1 MRFDLSL
8 YMVSEG
14 KAIDSSRLY
23 LVVPEL
29 IFIVLIVS
37 SSNPKSISLV
47 LTRLV
52 ARISVLVPIEPNS
65 GTRAM
70 DGAQT
75 LNLHVQ
81 TLRFRDKL

>member
-29 IFIVLIVS
+29 IFIVLMS
-37 SSNPKSISLV
+37 LSNPKSISLV

>member
-14 KAIDSSRLY
+14 KAIDSSPLY

-29 IFIVLIVS
+29 IFIVLMS
-37 SSNPKSISLV
+37 LSNPKSISLV